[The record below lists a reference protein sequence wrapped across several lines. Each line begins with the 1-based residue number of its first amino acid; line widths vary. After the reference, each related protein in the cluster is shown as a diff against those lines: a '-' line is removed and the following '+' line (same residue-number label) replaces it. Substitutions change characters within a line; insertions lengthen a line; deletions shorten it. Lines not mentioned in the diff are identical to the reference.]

1 MVCAKLGVGGW
12 DTGGNG
18 SWSREWGGLRLGSE
32 VEGRRGDFLWSDV
45 QRAFYL
51 STEDSSLRE
60 GSKCKR
66 GT

>member
-1 MVCAKLGVGGW
+1 MRSWGWGVGTQEEMVPGA
-12 DTGGNG
+12 
-18 SWSREWGGLRLGSE
+18 EWGGLRLGSE
-32 VEGRRGDFLWSDV
+32 VEGRRGDVLWSDV

-60 GSKCKR
+60 GCKCKR

>member
-1 MVCAKLGVGGW
+1 MVCVKLGVGSW
-12 DTGGNG
+12 AIGGSG
-18 SWSREWGGLRLGSE
+18 SGSREWGGLRLGSE
-32 VEGRRGDFLWSDV
+32 VEGRRGDFLCSDV
-45 QRAFYL
+45 QRAFYW